1 MQWEHSTALPI
12 NVVEWSWLIIV
23 SAVEW
28 RAARAFIMRVIDY
41 WYIQT
46 LQSIHASISLTACS
60 CARRDPFIHCI
71 KPTHRHLFLEV
82 TTPLY
87 AELLQCWCAEIR
99 TFFCQNDDNI
109 TNGQTCW
116 YDTMRYDTRCYFN
129 VRSKAT
135 ISRRF
140 TYKMAANE
148 GGHRYETKL
157 RHCRSVL
164 SILNLTWSFLV
175 SYE

>member
-12 NVVEWSWLIIV
+12 NVVECSWLIIV

-28 RAARAFIMRVIDY
+28 RAARAFITRVIDY

-60 CARRDPFIHCI
+60 CAPRSIYAL
-71 KPTHRHLFLEV
+71 HLTNTQTSV
-82 TTPLY
+82 PRGYY
-87 AELLQCWCAEIR
+87 AAIR
-99 TFFCQNDDNI
+99 WTAAVLMRGNKNVFCQNDDNI
-109 TNGQTCW
+109 INGQTCW

-175 SYE
+175 SYK